1 MKPRPPN
8 NKRGTVLK
16 PDQAALVF
24 ETDGRMS
31 IVLPDMPA
39 DAEIPSGWRL
49 MLAIIDKC
57 SDADWVGGRDRPD
70 VH

>member
-1 MKPRPPN
+1 
-8 NKRGTVLK
+8 VLK

-31 IVLPDMPA
+31 IVLPDMPQ
-39 DAEIPSGWRL
+39 DAPVPEGWRL

-57 SDADWVGGRDRPD
+57 SDPDWVAGMVGGRDRPD
-70 VH
+70 VN